1 MSWREPGSYTLPI
14 VGAVVIHLIAIIL
27 LVTEWQRDKPVMS
40 EPVPPHMI
48 AKVVQEENKAA
59 KERDLQRQREAE
71 RLRQQKLA
79 REKAAREKAAREK
92 AAREKAAKEKAA
104 KDKAA
109 KEKAAKEKA
118 AAAKKA
124 AKEKA
129 EAEERA
135 RQQAAKEKAA
145 AEKLAK
151 EKAAKE
157 QAAKEQAAKE
167 KAAREKAAAEKA
179 AREKA
184 AREQAAAEQAL
195 MEQLALEQA
204 EAEIR
209 RQEEAA
215 RAAEQAEK
223 AAQMRAEYQDLIR
236 AQVASVWNYPPNVS
250 AELEVEVRLVM
261 VPTGEVI
268 SANVTRS
275 SGNDALDRS
284 VEQAIMKASP
294 LPVPDDIR
302 VFEQNFRRL
311 TMKFRPENASW

>member
-1 MSWREPGSYTLPI
+1 MNWRDPGSYSLPV
-14 VGAVVIHLIAIIL
+14 VGALLIHVIAIIL

-92 AAREKAAKEKAA
+92 AAKEKAA
-104 KDKAA
+104 RDKAA
-109 KEKAAKEKA
+109 AD
-118 AAAKKA
+118 KA

-129 EAEERA
+129 EAEKRA
-135 RQQAAKEKAA
+135 RKKAAEEKAAKEKAA

-157 QAAKEQAAKE
+157 KAAKE

-179 AREKA
+179 AAEKA

-215 RAAEQAEK
+215 AAAEAEER
-223 AAQMRAEYQDLIR
+223 AAQMTAEYQDLIR

-284 VEQAIMKASP
+284 VEQAILKASP

>member
-1 MSWREPGSYTLPI
+1 MNWREPGSYTLPV
-14 VGAVVIHLIAIIL
+14 VGAVVIHLVAVIL
-27 LVTEWQRDKPVMS
+27 LVSEWQRDKPVMS

-92 AAREKAAKEKAA
+92 AAKEKAA
-104 KDKAA
+104 RDKAA
-109 KEKAAKEKA
+109 AD
-118 AAAKKA
+118 KA

-129 EAEERA
+129 EAEQRA
-135 RQQAAKEKAA
+135 RRKAAEEKAAKEKAA
-145 AEKLAK
+145 AEKLAR

-157 QAAKEQAAKE
+157 KAAKE

-179 AREKA
+179 AAEKAAAEKAAAEKA

-195 MEQLALEQA
+195 MEQMALEQA

-215 RAAEQAEK
+215 RAAEAAEK
-223 AAQMRAEYQDLIR
+223 AAQMTAEYQDLIR

-284 VEQAIMKASP
+284 VEQAILKASP